1 MVPLNPTSAVHR
13 LYHPFW
19 QITNEC
25 TDRVKYLTDFMVS
38 CYERQLNSLI
48 FICASNSKNKYNA
61 EKYQHPNLI
70 T

>member
-1 MVPLNPTSAVHR
+1 
-13 LYHPFW
+13 
-19 QITNEC
+19 
-25 TDRVKYLTDFMVS
+25 VKYLTDFMVS